1 MQLTKKV
8 AICEVGLRDG
18 LQNEKTHLSTEQ
30 KNALIEIIQ
39 NAGIKIIEVGSFVN
53 PKAVP
58 QMADT
63 EDVFKNILKKDGV
76 EYRALILNE
85 KGIER
90 AAECGIEKAKFT
102 ISASRIHQMKNANK
116 TPEFIFDQLEKV
128 AVIASEKGLVLSGAV
143 ATAFGCPFEGQI
155 SVEKIETVVEQ
166 FRKVGISEISLSD
179 TTGMA
184 NPKQVFETCSRMLG
198 KYPEIK
204 WNLHFHNTRGM
215 GFANVL
221 AGMQAGVE
229 RYDSSLGG
237 LGGCPFAPGA
247 TGNIATEDLLNMC
260 NEMEIETGI
269 NIEQI
274 IEGAKLLRDWIGHDL
289 PSFLLKAGKNS
300 DIHRDF

>member
-1 MQLTKKV
+1 MNLPKKV
-8 AICEVGLRDG
+8 TICEVGLRDG
-18 LQNEKTHLSTEQ
+18 LQNEKTHLSTDQ
-30 KNALIEIIQ
+30 KKALIETIQ

-63 EDVFKNILKKDGV
+63 EEVFKKILKKNGV
-76 EYRALILNE
+76 EYRVLILNE

-102 ISASRIHQMKNANK
+102 ISASRTHQIKNANK
-116 TPEFIFDQLEKV
+116 THEFVFDQLEKV
-128 AVIASEKGLVLSGAV
+128 ASIAADNGIILSGAV

-155 SVEKIETVVEQ
+155 SVEKIDVIVDQ

-198 KYPEIK
+198 KYPGKK

-215 GFANVL
+215 GFSNVL

-229 RYDSSLGG
+229 RFDSSLGG

-260 NEMEIETGI
+260 NEMGIETGTDI
-269 NIEQI
+269 DLVIQ
-274 IEGAKLLRDWIGHDL
+274 GAKLLGNWIRHDL

-300 DIHRDF
+300 DIHHDC